1 MRNKSNSALR
11 VLMALF
17 STLTVSLAIA
27 MPSTKIGTAAF
38 IAPDA
43 ANLYFPTDSTSSN
56 GLGTAG
62 HPNEIVELAR
72 ALNKNPDLIYEFV
85 VNNIETTWMY
95 GLQKGALGALTDRS
109 GTAFDQA
116 KLMGDLLK
124 ESGYTFTY
132 NAGTITLSGA
142 QFAAWTGITNAT
154 AACQLLSAGGI
165 PGAING
171 STSATCNYGA
181 TTSITTITLSHI
193 WLSASIGGT
202 NFLFDPAYKPHTF
215 KQGIDL
221 VGATQ
226 LQAGQALAAATG
238 TMDASTVASG
248 GVNVPYVHNLNT
260 SALNT
265 TIQAYGVNLLGYIKT
280 NYAAGEIEDI
290 VGGAEIVRYTNGP
303 LRQTQLPY
311 QGSSVQRTWSPT
323 VTNGIP
329 DAYRTTLHVQ
339 LNKVPL
345 AGGQI
350 SAVDVVLF
358 ADEIA
363 GRKLVFNSGGYV
375 PTAVTNNGSL
385 LVVDEAG
392 NAITVA
398 TSSGTASFNR
408 GTITLSV
415 NHPYAASADG
425 SNTTH
430 GDYMDV
436 SKTTTLTYYVAFS
449 ILQGW
454 GDTSRHLVE
463 KMGTRLDMPYPST
476 PTPTGC
482 EICPSAYFA
491 TQGDGRR
498 EQYATEWLAQAS
510 TAARLHAAIAKSIY
524 VQHHSIGIVTADTS
538 EVNIVD
544 GGGDGPPV
552 TVPTIGE
559 SYDRID
565 VDSAFSL
572 TSTTANAADRRAAI
586 HAIAATQEALEG
598 SVAAQIADLPD
609 TSSTATRFEW
619 ANRPPT
625 AEDQSTLGPRKFY
638 DFTAANSGQALN
650 LALVE
655 GITSTTSDG
664 THGPSSVTLGD
675 LEVQQRRNTYNTWVN
690 NYALAGFDVVT
701 AQDAFLGPGQ
711 RGGVFHQNLIGQPL
725 YTHTPSRQRGAAMVA
740 TLYSGQDPIEIAHFV
755 INAGVDAGAKGG
767 GGGVQPTHQAQY
779 DPSAAADVLKAR
791 FIDRSRVLGVDL
803 QTGEVSYTSPA
814 SLSVGN
820 GGFPYE
826 LTASLTW
833 VGGNQRTQLFG
844 PLSHVEPQ
852 VPWTTNW
859 NSTLNVSGSALE
871 FMGDKEKGAG
881 DVRAAAGTIA
891 AFLVAQDIYK
901 SAAVSPQRTVAGVL
915 VNSWWVRQLTGTV
928 VTATVGTDSR
938 QFVELVDGSWLA
950 TGPGPFAQLTQTG
963 QRSVFTDSCGFP
975 AVSYVLTRGWDYS
988 SVSFTVTNEHGDV
1001 QSFPF
1006 WKTTYNEPSS
1016 TYCANLH
1023 GFRLKQWTFPQGV
1036 SISLTYAAPDASS
1049 LEELTTVTNSLSRQI
1064 QFVDSG
1070 RGGFSNGL
1078 TGADARSVQ
1087 VSTPNFW
1094 ANGTVT
1100 HTDPA
1105 GQQTQILASIV
1116 GQKHLLNQV
1125 NLLVPAQGLTLPDVQ
1140 YNYDTLR
1147 RVTNALDA
1155 EALQIGDRIPY
1166 QFFLADGLRG
1176 ERVDPT
1182 GGAYTVLYNRHKDP
1196 FGYIDELGFG
1206 SSVQH
1211 DGRGRPTNYT
1221 YPETDQEQLTYD
1233 DHNNVTSKTRV
1244 AKSGTGLASTSI
1256 HAQWDQTW
1264 NRPLWIKDALN
1275 NETDFTYY
1283 PSLTVGASLPQTV
1296 TFPSPDG
1303 VAARP
1308 GYSFT
1313 YTALGQPL
1321 LVTDPTGLQTKYDH
1335 DASGNLQDQKVDP
1348 AGVNATTSYTYLPN
1362 GEVHSSSNPLL
1373 NVTEYQYDNDKRP
1386 TVTLH
1391 HAGAITANIVS
1402 AERTN
1407 YDALGRVQSQQGAA
1421 SVSGATVS
1429 TWQTLRSFTYTPTNK
1444 VKTEANGASDTTTH
1458 VYDGMDRDVISTDP
1472 EGRNVSTVY
1481 DAAGQTVSTWR
1492 AWSSNVTPAT
1502 AQTIWSPISYAG
1514 NGPIRY
1520 GFYTYSPNGK
1530 VTSILDA
1537 DNNLTTNVYDGF
1549 DRLFQVQYPVP
1560 TPGANLSS
1568 TIDYEQYGYDAN
1580 DFRTSIRKRDAQ
1592 TIAFIPDFLGRLHEK
1607 DLPGTDTGDV
1617 YFGYDGAGRPSYAHF
1632 GSAAGTG
1639 VDYGYD
1645 TARRLTSETTF
1656 GRTMTIGLDAAGNRT
1671 RLAWPDTQHVNY
1683 DIDVLNRT
1691 WRIRENDATTG
1702 PGILAT
1708 YNLDPLSRPTGV
1720 TFGNG
1725 TVTAISY
1732 DLASRLQTL
1741 SHDLLGSAQDVAW
1754 GYTYTH
1760 ASQLKTRT
1768 NSNIAY
1774 NWAVSTTSQFY
1785 VPDGN
1790 NRYATVAGVAFSYD
1804 GRGNLTSD
1812 GTRSFTYDVENRL
1825 LTETGGGPGLTL
1837 TYDPLG
1843 RLYQTTSGS
1852 TVTQFLYE
1860 GNRLVAEYAGSGG
1873 AIQHRY
1879 VHGAAVDNPVAWY
1892 SGSDLS
1898 VRRILHADERG
1909 SIVATSD
1916 STGAPTVYSY
1926 GAYGEPN
1933 AWTGSRFRYTGQ
1945 IVLPEAQLYYYKAR
1959 VYDPVL
1965 GRFLQTDPVG
1975 GTDDLNLYAYAH
1987 DDPIGGVD
1995 PTGLAGECGSRVGVA
2010 ANCKSFGG
2018 EVSGTPQKTNGPNGQ
2033 SHADASQRQAQEVAQ
2048 QATARGETVDS
2059 TVYNR
2064 NGTNSTDGVINS
2076 NLRPDSVV
2084 NTTSPDGTKNI
2095 YINETASIGQTLADL
2110 RAKWTP
2116 FQASAPA
2123 GVKVTINVE
2132 SIAGIFGRLGRIA
2145 GAIGPVFGIVDAY
2158 RAGQKNPNMS
2168 TMEFMYRA
2176 AGQYDVAVQK
2186 GLLPPPPK
2194 EY

>member
-1 MRNKSNSALR
+1 MSTMANGIVMRNKSNSLLQAL
-11 VLMALF
+11 VALC
-17 STLTVSLAIA
+17 STLVASYATA

-38 IAPDA
+38 IAPDV
-43 ANLYFPTDSTSSN
+43 ANLYYPTDQTSTN
-56 GLGTAG
+56 GLNTAG

-72 ALNKNPDLIYEFV
+72 ALNKSPDLIYEFV

-124 ESGYTFTY
+124 ESSYPFTY
-132 NAGTITLSGA
+132 QAGTITLNGA

-165 PGAING
+165 PGSING
-171 STSATCNYGA
+171 STSATCSYGA
-181 TTSITTITLSHI
+181 TTSINTITLSHI
-193 WLSASIGGT
+193 WLSVSIGGS
-202 NFLFDPAYKPHTF
+202 NFVFDPAYKTHTF
-215 KQGIDL
+215 KAGIDL
-221 VGATQ
+221 VAATQ
-226 LQAGQALAAATG
+226 LQAGQALTAATTG
-238 TMDASTVASG
+238 MDASAVPSG
-248 GVNVPYVHNLNT
+248 GVNVPYVHNLNA
-260 SALNT
+260 SSLNS
-265 TIQAYGVNLLGYIKT
+265 TIQTYGVKLLGYIRA

-290 VGGAEIVRYTNGP
+290 VGGAQIVPYTDGP
-303 LRQTQLPY
+303 LRQAQLPY
-311 QGSSVQRTWSPT
+311 PGSAVQRTWSPT
-323 VTNGIP
+323 LTGGIP
-329 DAYRTTLHVQ
+329 DVYRTTLHVQ

-350 SAVDVVLF
+350 PAVDVVLF

-363 GRKLVFNSGGYV
+363 GRKLVFNPGGYV

-392 NAITVA
+392 NSITVA
-398 TSSGTASFNR
+398 TSQGTASFNR

-425 SNTTH
+425 SNSTL

-436 SKTTTLTYYVAFS
+436 SKTTTLTYYVTFS

-463 KMGTRLDMPYPST
+463 KLGTRLDMPYPSA
-476 PTPTGC
+476 PVPTGC
-482 EICPSAYFA
+482 EICPSSYFA

-510 TAARLHAAIAKSIY
+510 SAARLHAAIAKSIY
-524 VQHHSIGIVTADTS
+524 VQHHSVGIVTADTS

-552 TVPTIGE
+552 TVPTIGD

-619 ANRPPT
+619 ANGPPT

-638 DFTAANSGQALN
+638 DFTSATSAQALN
-650 LALVE
+650 LAVVE
-655 GITSTTSDG
+655 GMTQSTSDG

-701 AQDAFLGPGQ
+701 AEDAFLGPGQ
-711 RGGVFHQNLIGQPL
+711 RGGVFHQNLSGQPL
-725 YTHTPSRQRGAAMVA
+725 YTHSASRQRGAAMVA

-755 INAGVDAGAKGG
+755 VGAGVDAGAKGG
-767 GGGVQPTHQAQY
+767 GGGAQPTHQAQY

-803 QTGEVSYTSPA
+803 ETGEVSYTSPA

-833 VGGNQRTQLFG
+833 VGGNQRTDLFG

-859 NSTLNVSGSALE
+859 NSTLTVSGSALE

-938 QFVELVDGSWLA
+938 QFVNLVDGTWLA
-950 TGPGPFAQLTQTG
+950 TGPGPYAVLTQTG

-988 SVSFTVTNEHGDV
+988 SVSFAVTNEHGDV

-1006 WKTTYNEPSS
+1006 WKTAYSEPSA

-1023 GFRLKQWTFPQGV
+1023 GFRLKQWYFPQGV
-1036 SISLTYAAPDASS
+1036 SISLTYAAPSLGS
-1049 LEELTTVTNSLSRQI
+1049 LEELTTVTNSLNRQI
-1064 QFVDSG
+1064 QFTDSG

-1078 TGADARSVQ
+1078 AGADARSVQ
-1087 VSTPNFW
+1087 VSTPNYW

-1116 GQKHLLNQV
+1116 GQKHLLNQI
-1125 NLLVPAQGLTLPDVQ
+1125 NLLVPAQSLTLPDVQ
-1140 YNYDTLR
+1140 FSYDTLR
-1147 RVTNALDA
+1147 RVTSALDA
-1155 EALQIGDRIPY
+1155 EALQVGDRSPY

-1182 GGAYTVLYNRHKDP
+1182 GAAYTVLYNRHKDP
-1196 FGYIDELGFG
+1196 FGFIDELGFS

-1244 AKSGTGLASTSI
+1244 AKQPGSGLASTSI
-1256 HAQWDQTW
+1256 QAQWDQTW

-1275 NETDFTYY
+1275 NETDFIYY
-1283 PSLTVGASLPQTV
+1283 PINTVGASLPQTV
-1296 TFPSPDG
+1296 TLPSPDG
-1303 VAARP
+1303 MAARP

-1321 LVTDPTGLQTKYDH
+1321 LVTDPTSLQTKYEYDT
-1335 DASGNLQDQKVDP
+1335 SNNLQNLRVDP
-1348 AGVNATTSYTYLPN
+1348 NGINATTSYTYLPN
-1362 GEVHSSSNPLL
+1362 GEVHTSSNPLL

-1402 AERTN
+1402 AEQTN
-1407 YDALGRVQSQQGAA
+1407 YDALGRIQSQEGAA
-1421 SVSGATVS
+1421 SVSGTTVS
-1429 TWQTLRSFTYTPTNK
+1429 AWQTLKSFTYTPTHK
-1444 VKTEANGASDTTTH
+1444 VKTEADGATDTTTH
-1458 VYDGMDRDVISTDP
+1458 LYDGMDRDVITTDP
-1472 EGRNVSTVY
+1472 EGRNVSTAY
-1481 DAAGQTVSTWR
+1481 DAAGQTISTWR
-1492 AWSSNVTPAT
+1492 GWSSNVTPAS
-1502 AQTIWSPISYAG
+1502 AQTSWSPINYAG
-1514 NGPIRY
+1514 SGPIRY

-1530 VTSILDA
+1530 VTSTLDA
-1537 DNNLTTNVYDGF
+1537 NNNLTTNVYDGF
-1549 DRLFQVQYPVP
+1549 DRLYQVEYPVP
-1560 TPGANLSS
+1560 TAGANQSS
-1568 TIDYEQYGYDAN
+1568 TTDYEQYGYDPN
-1580 DFRTSIRKRDAQ
+1580 DFRTSVRKRDGQ
-1592 TIAFIPDFLGRLHEK
+1592 TIAFVPDLLGRLHEK
-1607 DLPGTDTGDV
+1607 DLPGTDSGDV
-1617 YFGYDGAGRPSYAHF
+1617 YYGYDAVGRPSYAHF

-1645 TARRLTSETTF
+1645 TAKRLTSETTF
-1656 GRTMTIGLDAAGNRT
+1656 GRPMSFGLDAAGNRT
-1671 RLAWPDTQHVNY
+1671 SLTWPDNQHVYY
-1683 DIDVLNRT
+1683 DVDALNRT
-1691 WRIRENDATTG
+1691 WRIRETDANTG
-1702 PGILAT
+1702 PGVVAT
-1708 YNLDPLSRPTGV
+1708 YTLDPLSRATGV

-1725 TVTAISY
+1725 TAAALSY
-1732 DLASRLQTL
+1732 DAASRLQSL
-1741 SHDLLGSAQDVAW
+1741 SHDLLGTAQDVAW
-1754 GYTYTH
+1754 GYTYTRVG
-1760 ASQLKTRT
+1760 QLKART
-1768 NSNIAY
+1768 SSNNAY
-1774 NWAVSTTSQFY
+1774 NWPVSTNSQAY

-1790 NRYATVAGVAFSYD
+1790 NRYANVAGVKFYYDD

-1812 GTRSFTYDVENRL
+1812 GTRIFTYDVENRL

-1837 TYDPLG
+1837 SYDPLG
-1843 RLYQTTSGS
+1843 RLYQTISGS

-1860 GNRLVAEYAGSGG
+1860 GDRLVAEYASSG
-1873 AIQHRY
+1873 AVLHRY
-1879 VHGAAVDNPVAWY
+1879 VHGAGVDNPVAWY
-1892 SGSDLS
+1892 LGSDLS
-1898 VRRILHADERG
+1898 VRQILHADERG

-1916 STGAPTVYSY
+1916 TTGAATVYTY

-1933 AWTGSRFRYTGQ
+1933 ADVWTGSRFRYTGQ
-1945 IVLPEAQLYYYKAR
+1945 IVLPEAQLYYYRAR
-1959 VYDPVL
+1959 VYDPSL

-1975 GTDDLNLYAYAH
+1975 GTDDLNLYAYVGN
-1987 DDPIGGVD
+1987 DPIGKVD
-1995 PTGLAGECGSRVGVA
+1995 PAGTDGTFLGYTPAQVGQIAQLQMANSTAAAADAAGAKDAVQYKNRQVALKTAAAVFGLATLTPAAPVTGPISAALAISAAADTKATTGKLEAGELFVTALAAAPGAAEGAVALTGVHAVGEVVKTGQEVLHAGATTLAAGAAYAEARQPAEHNRSGDSQQQTPKPSQPKAMCTGSRL
-2010 ANCKSFGG
+2010 
-2018 EVSGTPQKTNGPNGQ
+2018 PQ
-2033 SHADASQRQAQEVAQ
+2033 
-2048 QATARGETVDS
+2048 
-2059 TVYNR
+2059 
-2064 NGTNSTDGVINS
+2064 
-2076 NLRPDSVV
+2076 
-2084 NTTSPDGTKNI
+2084 TSC
-2095 YINETASIGQTLADL
+2095 
-2110 RAKWTP
+2110 
-2116 FQASAPA
+2116 
-2123 GVKVTINVE
+2123 
-2132 SIAGIFGRLGRIA
+2132 
-2145 GAIGPVFGIVDAY
+2145 
-2158 RAGQKNPNMS
+2158 
-2168 TMEFMYRA
+2168 
-2176 AGQYDVAVQK
+2176 
-2186 GLLPPPPK
+2186 
-2194 EY
+2194 